1 MNGFQHLLAC
11 QSPESAN
18 ISYKVCYAMAA
29 ASTAVVLLAFIF
41 EKRRKK
47 FSWFPLYLPLWLL
60 QPGWRLA
67 WDEIHSGVLPVR
79 ADCGFSVRGE
89 SIFLFITLATM
100 LVTIVRSRTAKRL
113 FLFRVITVCWIVH
126 ALVLLARFF
135 PYDYAIF
142 STVLPRQIALE
153 VVDTIEIGQMQT
165 IGYTFVLTIV
175 CCALYI
181 AKCHDLRRAQGRRES
196 VNKS

>member
-1 MNGFQHLLAC
+1 MNGFQYILAC
-11 QSPESAN
+11 LSPESAYL
-18 ISYKVCYAMAA
+18 SYKVCYAMAA
-29 ASTAVVLLAFIF
+29 ASTAVVLLAFIL

-60 QPGWRLA
+60 QPGWRVA
-67 WDEIHSGVLPVR
+67 REEIHSGVLPVR
-79 ADCGFSVRGE
+79 ADCGFSIRGE

-126 ALVLLARFF
+126 ALVLLVRFF

-142 STVLPRQIALE
+142 STVIPRPVALE
-153 VVDTIEIGQMQT
+153 VVDTIEIGQAQT

-175 CCALYI
+175 CCALYVYE
-181 AKCHDLRRAQGRRES
+181 RRKGS
-196 VNKS
+196 VRSYVQNGD